1 MGGGASALAHHAN
14 MIMLADAIRL
24 MLFPAL
30 MAFAASSDLLTMT
43 ISNRVSLILLGGF
56 FPLAAMTGMG
66 AADMISHLSAGCVV
80 LVATFGLFAR
90 GIIGGG
96 DAKLASAA
104 ALWLG
109 FDHLLPYL
117 LFASLLGGALS
128 VGLIWFRMAPLPERL
143 ARHTWVARL
152 HAKEAGVPYGVAL
165 AAAALAVYPD
175 TAWMAGGA

>member
-1 MGGGASALAHHAN
+1 
-14 MIMLADAIRL
+14 MIIVADAIRL

-43 ISNRVSLILLGGF
+43 ISNRVSLILFGGF
-56 FPLAAMTGMG
+56 FALAAMAGIS
-66 AADMISHLSAGCVV
+66 AADMASHLSAGCVV
-80 LVATFGLFAR
+80 LVAAFGLFSR

-128 VGLIWFRMAPLPERL
+128 VAPLWFPMAALPPTR
-143 ARHTWVARL
+143 ARHGPVAPL
-152 HAKEAGVPYGVAL
+152 YA
-165 AAAALAVYPD
+165 PD
-175 TAWMAGGA
+175 SPG